1 MHGDRRRT
9 THKRWLH
16 VAVLAGLVFAGPAA
30 AQDDAPPTLHTGA
43 VELGVAATLATIEGI
58 TTGAVVVRGGLFR
71 KLFSGLGGIEV
82 GASYRHISSLDE
94 NGLEGMLSW
103 QHRLGR
109 SSSYPFLSVAGGWR
123 REEIGSFSQSR
134 YPVGFG
140 LGVRSLFGQRSAL
153 RAEYQFRRVLGD
165 PVADFSESQIIVGLS
180 IFFRNSGAALTGD
193 KPFGRE

>member
-1 MHGDRRRT
+1 MHGDRRR
-9 THKRWLH
+9 HKRWLY
-16 VAVLAGLVFAGPAA
+16 VAALAGLVFVGSAA
-30 AQDDAPPTLHTGA
+30 AQDDAPPTLNTGA

-58 TTGAVVVRGGLFR
+58 TSGTVVVRGALFT

-103 QHRLGR
+103 QRRLGR

-140 LGVRSLFGQRSAL
+140 VGVRSLFGQRSAL
-153 RAEYQFRRVLGD
+153 RAEYQWRRVLGD
-165 PVADFSESQIIVGLS
+165 AVADFSESQFIVGLS
-180 IFFRNSGAALTGD
+180 IFFRNSS
-193 KPFGRE
+193 GR